1 MVAERKRITVSEFE
15 RLLAQPKNAARHLEL
30 LHGEL
35 IEYMPTEEH
44 GVIAALIAAELLLY
58 ARGGLGGRVAVEPRH
73 TAPDD
78 HYTSLLPDVAYTRP
92 ERALP
97 VTKKGAVTQMPDLA
111 VEIKSPDDSYIT
123 LREKA
128 LYYLK
133 HGARLVWL
141 IIPDKQAVEVFT
153 ADAPITVL
161 HAADSLDGGDV
172 LPGFTLLVSAIFA
185 DQ

>member
-1 MVAERKRITVSEFE
+1 MSVSVQRYSIEDYHQWCDLPQNQGRLLELVEGEINEKMPSFVPSQIAAWIITYLNLYLREHPIGRITGPDGGYQLSANTV
-15 RLLAQPKNAARHLEL
+15 
-30 LHGEL
+30 L
-35 IEYMPTEEH
+35 I
-44 GVIAALIAAELLLY
+44 
-58 ARGGLGGRVAVEPRH
+58 
-73 TAPDD
+73 
-78 HYTSLLPDVAYTRP
+78 PDVGYISKARMPDLPTREAP
-92 ERALP
+92 HA
-97 VTKKGAVTQMPDLA
+97 PDLA